1 MGNRECLGLG
11 RAGRRAQTKSH
22 LELKQRGKIN
32 NRDSMDSPDGPVV
45 EDPPANAEDTGL
57 IPGPEGFHICGAT
70 NLMCHNY

>member
-32 NRDSMDSPDGPVV
+32 NRDSLDFPDGPVV

-57 IPGPEGFHICGAT
+57 IPGPGRFHMPWS
-70 NLMCHNY
+70 N